1 MGGSMAG
8 VNVAVFGATG
18 AVGVEMIKVLEELA
32 FPVRNLRLLA
42 SRGGRTAKWR
52 GADLPVEAVSPAAFE
67 GVDIALFAV
76 ESDISREWAPVAVK
90 SGAIVIDNSSAF
102 RMDPDVPLVVPEI
115 NADDIFEN
123 GTGKPCKLIANP
135 NCSTIIALVALAPL
149 HRAAGL
155 KRLVAST
162 YQAVS
167 GAGKAGLDELEQQ
180 VRDYAQGK
188 SLAVSAF
195 QYQIAFNLIP
205 HIDAFGEDDY
215 TKEELKMRNESRKI
229 LHAPDLLVSCT
240 CVRAPVMRSH
250 SEALTIETERPL
262 TPDEAR
268 EILVAAPGVK
278 LLDAPA
284 EKRYPMPLYAAGQD
298 LIHVGRIRRDQS
310 LEPGRHGL
318 VLWVSGDQ
326 IRKGAA
332 TNAIQIA
339 EDVASGAARKRLLSN
354 SRQV

>member
-1 MGGSMAG
+1 MTAETAG
-8 VNVAVFGATG
+8 ANVAIFGATG
-18 AVGVEMIKVLEELA
+18 AVGAEMIKVLEELA
-32 FPVRNLRLLA
+32 FPVDNLRLLA

-52 GADLPVEAVSPAAFE
+52 GAEVPVEAVGPGSFD
-67 GVDIALFAV
+67 GIDIALFAV
-76 ESDISREWAPVAVK
+76 EGDISREWAPVAVE
-90 SGAIVIDNSSAF
+90 SGAVVIDNSSAF

-115 NADDIFEN
+115 NADDIFQD
-123 GTGKPCKLIANP
+123 GKPHKIIANP

-149 HRAAGL
+149 HRAAGI

-188 SLAVSAF
+188 GKNLTVSAF
-195 QYQIAFNLIP
+195 PYPIAFNLIP

-229 LHAPDLLVSCT
+229 LHAPELLVSCT
-240 CVRAPVMRSH
+240 CVRVPVMRSH

-262 TPDEAR
+262 SPDEAR
-268 EILVAAPGVK
+268 AILAAAPGVK
-278 LLDAPA
+278 LLDSPA
-284 EKRYPMPLYAAGQD
+284 EKKYPMPLYAADQD
-298 LIHVGRIRRDQS
+298 LIHVGRIRRDHS
-310 LEPGRHGL
+310 LEPEKHGL

-332 TNAIQIA
+332 TNAVQIA
-339 EDVASGAARKRLLSN
+339 QHLRLV
-354 SRQV
+354 R

>member
-1 MGGSMAG
+1 MSGTGI
-8 VNVAVFGATG
+8 NVAVFGATG

-32 FPVRNLRLLA
+32 FPVKNLRLLA

-52 GADLPVEAVSPAAFE
+52 GADLPIEAVIPTSFE
-67 GVDIALFAV
+67 GIDVALFAV
-76 ESDISREWAPVAVK
+76 EGDISREWAPVAVR
-90 SGAIVIDNSSAF
+90 SGAVVIDNSSAF
-102 RMDPDVPLVVPEI
+102 RMEPDVPLVVPEI
-115 NADDIFEN
+115 NEGDIFRD
-123 GTGKPCKLIANP
+123 GKPCSIIANP

-149 HRAAGL
+149 HRAAGI
-155 KRLVAST
+155 KRIVAST

-188 SLAVSAF
+188 PLTVSAF

-229 LHAPDLLVSCT
+229 LHAPELLVSCT
-240 CVRAPVMRSH
+240 CVRVPVLRSH

-262 TPDEAR
+262 SPDEAR
-268 EILVAAPGVK
+268 AILAAAPGVK

-284 EKRYPMPLYAAGQD
+284 ERQYPMPLFASDQD

-310 LEPGRHGL
+310 LEPGKHGL
-318 VLWVSGDQ
+318 VLWVAGDQ

-339 EDVASGAARKRLLSN
+339 RAVGPACDGP
-354 SRQV
+354 